1 MYMAMLMDVSAAVS
15 LVNIAVLGVLLAMY
29 GRIYASSK
37 AVFTLGL
44 MFFAGM
50 LVLHNAITVYG
61 YFAMAPLYAEPLLPY
76 FLGVH
81 IAELA
86 GIGALLKVTVRPV

>member
-1 MYMAMLMDVSAAVS
+1 MAMLMDVSAAVS
-15 LVNIAVLGVLLAMY
+15 LVNIGILAVLIAMY
-29 GRIYASSK
+29 GRIYANTK

-44 MFFAGM
+44 MFFSAM
-50 LVLHNAITVYG
+50 LALHNAIAVYG

-76 FLGVH
+76 FVGVH

-86 GIGALLKVTVRPV
+86 GIATLLKFTVRPF

>member
-1 MYMAMLMDVSAAVS
+1 MAMLMDVSAAVS
-15 LVNIAVLGVLLAMY
+15 LVNIGILAVLLAMY
-29 GRIYASSK
+29 GRIYRNTR

-50 LVLHNAITVYG
+50 LVLHNAIAVYG
-61 YFAMAPLYAEPLLPY
+61 YFAMAPLYAEALLPY
-76 FLGVH
+76 FVGVH

-86 GIGALLKVTVRPV
+86 GIATLLKVTLRPL

>member
-1 MYMAMLMDVSAAVS
+1 MAMLMDVSAAIS
-15 LVNIAVLGVLLAMY
+15 LVNIAVLAVLLVMY
-29 GRIYASSK
+29 GRIYANTR

-50 LVLHNAITVYG
+50 LALHNGIAVYA

-76 FLGVH
+76 FVGVH

-86 GIGALLKVTVRPV
+86 GIGALLKVTLRPL

>member
-1 MYMAMLMDVSAAVS
+1 MAMLMDVSAAVS
-15 LVNIAVLGVLLAMY
+15 LVNIGVLAVLMAMY
-29 GRIYASSK
+29 GRIYANTK

-44 MFFAGM
+44 MFFSAM
-50 LVLHNAITVYG
+50 LVLHNAIAVYG

-76 FLGVH
+76 FVGIH

-86 GIGALLKVTVRPV
+86 GIATLLKFTVRPF

>member
-1 MYMAMLMDVSAAVS
+1 MAMLMDVSAAVS
-15 LVNIAVLGVLLAMY
+15 LVNIGVLAVLMAMY
-29 GRIYASSK
+29 GRIYVNTK

-44 MFFAGM
+44 MFFSAM
-50 LVLHNAITVYG
+50 LALHNAIAVYG

-76 FLGVH
+76 FVGVH

-86 GIGALLKVTVRPV
+86 GIATLLKFTVRPF

>member
-1 MYMAMLMDVSAAVS
+1 MAMLMDVSAAVS
-15 LVNIAVLGVLLAMY
+15 LINIGILVMLLAMY
-29 GRIYASSK
+29 GRIYANTR

-44 MFFAGM
+44 MFFSGM
-50 LVLHNAITVYG
+50 LALHNGIAVYG

-86 GIGALLKVTVRPV
+86 GISALLKVTVRPF

>member
-1 MYMAMLMDVSAAVS
+1 MLMDVSAAVS
-15 LVNIAVLGVLLAMY
+15 LVNIGILAVLLALY
-29 GRIYASSK
+29 GRIYLNTR

-44 MFFAGM
+44 LFFAGM
-50 LVLHNAITVYG
+50 LVLHNAIAVYA

-76 FLGVH
+76 FAGVH

-86 GIGALLKVTVRPV
+86 CVATLLKVTVRPF

>member
-1 MYMAMLMDVSAAVS
+1 MAMLMDVSAAVS
-15 LVNIAVLGVLLAMY
+15 LVNIGVLAVLMAMY
-29 GRIYASSK
+29 GRIYANTK

-44 MFFAGM
+44 MFFSAM
-50 LVLHNAITVYG
+50 LALHNAIAVYG

-76 FLGVH
+76 FVGVH

-86 GIGALLKVTVRPV
+86 GIATLLKFTVRPF

>member
-1 MYMAMLMDVSAAVS
+1 MAMLMDVSAAVS
-15 LVNIAVLGVLLAMY
+15 LANIAVLAVLLALY
-29 GRIYASSK
+29 GRIYANTK

-50 LVLHNAITVYG
+50 LVLHNVIAVYA

-76 FLGVH
+76 FLGIH

-86 GIGALLKVTVRPV
+86 GIGALLKVTVRPL

>member
-1 MYMAMLMDVSAAVS
+1 MAMLMDVSAAVS
-15 LVNIAVLGVLLAMY
+15 LVNIGILAVLMAMY
-29 GRIYASSK
+29 GRIYANTK

-44 MFFAGM
+44 MFFSAM
-50 LVLHNAITVYG
+50 LALHNAIAVYG

-76 FLGVH
+76 FVGVH

-86 GIGALLKVTVRPV
+86 GIATLLKFTVRPF

>member
-1 MYMAMLMDVSAAVS
+1 MYMAILMDVSAAIS
-15 LVNIAVLGVLLAMY
+15 LINIGVLAVLLAMY
-29 GRIYASSK
+29 GRMYVNTK

-44 MFFAGM
+44 MFFAAM
-50 LVLHNAITVYG
+50 LVLHNGIAVYG

-76 FLGVH
+76 LLGVH

-86 GIGALLKVTVRPV
+86 GIGALLKVTVRPF

>member
-1 MYMAMLMDVSAAVS
+1 MAMLMDVSAAVS
-15 LVNIAVLGVLLAMY
+15 LVNIGVLAVLMAMY
-29 GRIYASSK
+29 GRIYANTK

-44 MFFAGM
+44 MFFSAM
-50 LVLHNAITVYG
+50 LALHNAIAVYG

-76 FLGVH
+76 FVGIH

-86 GIGALLKVTVRPV
+86 GIATLLKFTVRPF